1 MNVKR
6 FVGRNSREAMAQVRA
21 ALGADAVVLS
31 NRSCPEGVEIL
42 ALPGSAID
50 SITAAGSAP
59 AAAATPVQA
68 RGPAS
73 GPAPAAPLGSPA
85 GMPAALPAAPPTAS
99 APGAS
104 AAAAAYAAAVAASWA
119 AQPEPPASA
128 APIATSAVVPAA
140 SIPIA
145 LAATAPVAAVQI
157 APVPIAPAPIASVPV
172 ASVPTETSAS
182 AVASPGTLSAPT
194 VAAPTKAASAPTAA
208 APAPLAA
215 VDASFPQAAGA
226 DAPPSAMSSRA
237 DHPEPIAAERADD
250 DTIPVLSERLTE
262 RQLRRMRSAGRTVR
276 SQASGLITDAETARL
291 RTDLLGEMK
300 ALRGFIGEQVS
311 NITWLDGVRRTPRQG
326 RVLRKLLDNGFSAAV
341 TRKLVTQLPS
351 DGADMDTQRWLE
363 QVVACNVSS
372 DAGDGL
378 LDAGG
383 VFALVGPTG
392 VGKTT
397 TTAKVAAQFALRH
410 GTQSIGLITVDHY
423 RLGAHDQLRA
433 FGKILGVPVHT
444 AHDSATLADF
454 LQVFVNKKLV
464 LIDTVGVGQR
474 DERVQELL
482 AMLALPAIRKLVVL
496 NAAAQAATIE
506 DVVAAYDARSAAG
519 IVISKVDEA
528 VTFGGVVDCVMRHR
542 LRVVGVADGQ
552 RVPEDWH
559 AMAAEELA
567 RRALIERP
575 RSVFSIE
582 DGELPAVWTATDS
595 VEQLHA

>member
-50 SITAAGSAP
+50 SITTAGNAASPAAGSAP
-59 AAAATPVQA
+59 VQASAPGAPLARTTARAALVPVPPAGSGESTAPIVSAAA
-68 RGPAS
+68 
-73 GPAPAAPLGSPA
+73 
-85 GMPAALPAAPPTAS
+85 MPAALAASTAGS

-104 AAAAAYAAAVAASWA
+104 AAAAAYAAAVAATWPT
-119 AQPEPPASA
+119 QPEIPAPVAPIAASPVAPPASVPITTVTHVA
-128 APIATSAVVPAA
+128 ASSTEAITTPAA
-140 SIPIA
+140 SPIV
-145 LAATAPVAAVQI
+145 PSAAV
-157 APVPIAPAPIASVPV
+157 
-172 ASVPTETSAS
+172 
-182 AVASPGTLSAPT
+182 
-194 VAAPTKAASAPTAA
+194 PTAA
-208 APAPLAA
+208 VETGIVPPESAAAPQAR
-215 VDASFPQAAGA
+215 VDAGTQQVAGA
-226 DAPPSAMSSRA
+226 DALLKAIPPHAGQI
-237 DHPEPIAAERADD
+237 EPAAAAPVDD
-250 DTIPVLSERLTE
+250 ASIPVLSERLTE
-262 RQLRRMRSAGRTVR
+262 RELRRLRSAGRPNRAPAPAVI
-276 SQASGLITDAETARL
+276 SDAESARL

-311 NITWLDGVRRTPRQG
+311 NITWLDGVRRSPRQG

-341 TRKLVTQLPS
+341 TRKLVTQLPP
-351 DGADMDTQRWLE
+351 DGADADAQYWLE
-363 QVVACNVSS
+363 NVVARNVTS
-372 DAGDGL
+372 DSGEGL

-383 VFALVGPTG
+383 VFALLGPTG

-397 TTAKVAAQFALRH
+397 TTAKIAAQFALRH

-482 AMLALPAIRKLVVL
+482 AMLSLPAIHKLVVL

-506 DVVAAYDARSAAG
+506 DVVAAYNARSAAG

-559 AMAAEELA
+559 SMAAEELA
-567 RRALIERP
+567 RRALVERP
-575 RSVFSIE
+575 RSVFSID